1 MQILSIVC
9 VTMAYLQEL
18 VKCLPIFDQGN
29 VNVFFGFINDHPLNK
44 NFEFMKKS
52 QGVLLFDKTKGAFK
66 YGVSLMAISA
76 LIMPSGF
83 LWAAAN
89 PGSNDSYT
97 DQANKQQITVTGHVK
112 DQYGLPLQG
121 VSVQIKG
128 TNKGAITGISGE
140 FTITVPGPEAIL
152 VFTSIGK
159 QTEEIKVGD
168 QTDITVQMEEG
179 AGNLDEV
186 VVVAFGKQQKDLITS
201 SIAVVDNKVMQD
213 RPVPNLTSGLQG
225 QVPGLNIVSNSGQPG
240 ETPSINIR
248 GAGSL
253 KSETNPLVIIDG
265 IPGSLSMINPND
277 VASVSVLKDASASSL
292 YGARAANGVILI
304 TTKQAKVGKA
314 NINYSGYVGVENPT
328 ELFKEAGAYN
338 YANAYNTALMMDAIS
353 RNNPEMDPSKKV
365 FTDEELAAWKSG
377 QVPSTDWRDALF
389 SENGFTQS
397 HNLNISGGLSN
408 ENIAVRNNLSL
419 GYFQEKGNVVHT
431 DYDRVTLRDNAG
443 IDMGRFGIDLGLA
456 LTYTNQKEPT
466 SATVGDLW
474 AITSAINRQR
484 PVDLI
489 KDENGDWVI
498 TATNDTRN
506 PVRQAQEGGLY
517 QKKIYNVIA
526 NLKLHY
532 DITKDLV
539 LNFTNSVN
547 YLSTNTDQFKNTL
560 EWSNGTTTGP
570 NSSTKES
577 FSTMHYMQQLDLNY
591 DKHFGDHHLKVIV
604 GGQQEYEKYKYLS
617 AFRRDFVNNS
627 SGSLQLGGSDGQDN
641 SSVDWD
647 WGLMGAFARINYDYK
662 SRYLLELNAREDG
675 SSRLTPSAHW
685 DFFPS
690 ASAGWRISQEE
701 FFAPLRH
708 IFSELKLRGSY
719 GVLGNQN
726 IVGAVDDDNNA
737 KYYPYQA
744 IVGAT
749 VDPAYW
755 GQLYYV
761 FGGNLITPMSVV
773 QDPNNTFTWERTAI
787 TDIALEGAMFNNLVN
802 FSLGYYNKTTRGM
815 LMTKTV
821 SAVNGGKDYVANI
834 GKMRNAG
841 IELSLGLNKMNPAGF
856 SYSLNGN
863 LSYSTNK
870 LLDLGGVELAP
881 GSTTA
886 QMAGHPNNAYYLYE
900 ADGLITKEEFLDPD
914 FALINGQTYGDQKI
928 VDQNGDGKIDN
939 SDRVLIDKNST
950 PKWLYGLN
958 FDFAYHNFGIA
969 GMLQG
974 AAGGWLY
981 LGSSTGYGFS
991 SGYGIT
997 NWTIENSY
1005 DPINHPEN
1013 YNTRLPRVSVAN
1025 SVNATYPSTTFL
1037 FNASYVRL
1045 KNLRV
1050 YYSLPDSFLKKI
1062 SMRSARLY
1070 VSGQNLYT
1078 WSKLPRDLGIDPEVA
1093 SPTAGYPLLKTY
1105 SFGID
1110 VTF

>member
-1 MQILSIVC
+1 
-9 VTMAYLQEL
+9 
-18 VKCLPIFDQGN
+18 
-29 VNVFFGFINDHPLNK
+29 
-44 NFEFMKKS
+44 MKKS
-52 QGVLLFDKTKGAFK
+52 QGVLLTNKTKGAFK
-66 YGVSLMAISA
+66 YGVGLMAISA
-76 LIMPSGF
+76 LMMPSGS
-83 LWAAAN
+83 LWAAGT
-89 PGSNDSYT
+89 PGSKGYT

-112 DQYGLPLQG
+112 DQNGLPLQG

-128 TNKGAITGISGE
+128 TNKGTVTGVSGE
-140 FTITVPGPEAIL
+140 FTLSVSGKEAVL
-152 VFTSIGK
+152 VFTSVGK
-159 QTEEIKVGD
+159 ETQEIKVGD
-168 QTDITVQMEEG
+168 QTDITVQMQEG
-179 AGNLDEV
+179 AGNLDQV
-186 VVVAFGKQQKDLITS
+186 VVVAFGKQQKNLVTS

-213 RPVPNLTSGLQG
+213 RPVSNLTSALQG
-225 QVPGLNIVSNSGQPG
+225 QVPGLNIVSSSGQPG
-240 ETPSINIR
+240 ASPQINIR
-248 GAGSL
+248 GTGSL
-253 KSETNPLVIIDG
+253 MSGTDPLVIIDG

-314 NINYSGYVGVENPT
+314 NISYSGYVGIQNPT
-328 ELFKEAGAYN
+328 ELFRESNAYN
-338 YANAYNTALMMDAIS
+338 YANTYNTALMMDAIS
-353 RNNPEMDPSKKV
+353 RNNPDLDASKKV
-365 FTDEELAAWKSG
+365 FTDDELAAWKSG

-397 HNLNISGGLSN
+397 HNLNISGGLQN
-408 ENIAVRNNLSL
+408 DNIAIRNNLSV

-431 DYDRVTLRDNAG
+431 NYDRVTLRDNAG
-443 IDMGRFGIDLGLA
+443 IDLGKFGIDLGLA
-456 LTYTNQKEPT
+456 LTYSNQKAPT
-466 SATVGDLW
+466 SAAVGDLP

-484 PVDLI
+484 PVDPI

-506 PVRQAQEGGLY
+506 PVRQAEEGGIY

-526 NLKLHY
+526 NVKLHY

-539 LNFTNSVN
+539 VNFTNSIN
-547 YLSTNTDQFKNTL
+547 YYDTSTNQFKNTL

-570 NSSTKES
+570 NSSAKES
-577 FSTMHYMQQLDLNY
+577 FNSMHLMQQLDINY
-591 DKHFGDHHLKVIV
+591 EKHFGDHHLKVIV
-604 GGQQEYEKYKYLS
+604 GGQQEYEKLQYLY
-617 AFRRDFVNNS
+617 AYRRDFVNNS
-627 SGSLQLGGSDGQDN
+627 SGSLQLGSSDGQDN
-641 SSVDWD
+641 NSIDWD
-647 WGLMGAFARINYDYK
+647 WGLMGAFGRINYDYK

-675 SSRLTPSAHW
+675 SSRLSPNAHW

-690 ASAGWRISQEE
+690 ASVGWRISQEA
-701 FFAPLRH
+701 FFQPLRH

-719 GVLGNQN
+719 GVLGNQD
-726 IVGAVDDDNNA
+726 IVGADEDDNNA

-749 VDPAYW
+749 NDPAYW

-773 QDPNNTFTWERTAI
+773 QDPNNTFSWERTAI
-787 TDIALEGAMFNNLVN
+787 TDIALEGAMFNNQLN
-802 FSLGYYNKTTRGM
+802 FSIGYYNKTTRGM

-821 SAVNGGKDYVANI
+821 SAVNGAKDYVANI

-841 IELSLGLNKMNPAGF
+841 IEISLGLDQHHPDGV

-863 LSYSTNK
+863 VSYGTNK
-870 LLDLGGVELAP
+870 LLDLGGEQLAP
-881 GSTTA
+881 KTTTIRTT
-886 QMAGHPNNAYYLYE
+886 GYPINAYYLYE
-900 ADGLITKEEFLDPD
+900 SDGLITKDEFLDPD
-914 FALINGQTYGDQKI
+914 FPLLNGQTYGDQKI

-939 SDRVLIDKNST
+939 NDKILIDKSST

-958 FDFAYHNFGIA
+958 FDVSYHNFGIA

-981 LGSSTGYGFS
+981 LGASTGYGFS

-1005 DPINHPEN
+1005 DPINAPDN

-1025 SVNATYPSTTFL
+1025 SINSTYPSTTYL
-1037 FNASYVRL
+1037 FNSSYVRL

-1050 YYSLPDSFLKKI
+1050 YYTLPNSFIKRA
-1062 SMRSARLY
+1062 SMTSARIY
-1070 VSGQNLYT
+1070 ISGQNLYT
-1078 WSKLPRDLGIDPEVA
+1078 WSKLPRDLGIDPEIS
-1093 SPTAGYPLLKTY
+1093 SPTGGYPLLKTY